1 MLTLTRV
8 DDLRALAGQVIGTTA
23 WHDVTQERID
33 AFADATQDWEPLHVD
48 PERAATT
55 PWGVTIAHGLY
66 TLSLGPKFQYE
77 LFEMNGH
84 SLALNYGYDKV
95 RWLAPVKVG
104 SRLRMTAELLAVEP
118 IDGGSKFRM
127 KQTFEIEGEQKPA
140 CVAES
145 LFAYFD

>member
-1 MLTLTRV
+1 MLKMTSV
-8 DDLRALAGQVIGTTA
+8 DDLRARVGEVLGTTA
-23 WHDVTQERID
+23 WHEVTQERIN
-33 AFADATQDWEPLHVD
+33 AFADATEDWERLHVD
-48 PERAATT
+48 PERAKDT

-77 LFEMNGH
+77 IFEMNGH

-95 RWLAPVKVG
+95 RWLQPVPVG
-104 SRLRMTAELLAVEP
+104 SRLRMTAELLAAEP

-127 KQTFEIEGEQKPA
+127 QQTFELEGSDKPA